1 MKKVICFVSN
11 QEVEARQAKKGED
24 IQLALIKFIQKDFP
38 EFGDSCWIS
47 TEALNKYRKR
57 YLANLIAGEKGELSQ
72 LEYETVES
80 VSNNKILT
88 ENIEE
93 DIEEQI
99 TLGQRMADRIAAFGG
114 SWVFIGSFFAFI
126 GLWLLINMI
135 MTMAFDPYPYILLN
149 LILSCLAAIQA
160 PIIMMSQN
168 RQEQKD
174 RARSEH
180 DYKINLKAELEI
192 KLLHEKVDYLMT
204 SQNSR
209 LLEIQQ
215 IQAEYLED
223 ILQKLSS
230 V

>member
-1 MKKVICFVSN
+1 Y
-11 QEVEARQAKKGED
+11 
-24 IQLALIKFIQKDFP
+24 IQRDFP
-38 EFGDSCWIS
+38 GFESDSWIS
-47 TEALNKYRKR
+47 IEALNKYRKR
-57 YLANLIAGEKGELSQ
+57 YLGNLIAGEKGELSQ
-72 LEYETVES
+72 LEYETLES

-88 ENIEE
+88 ENIEV
-93 DIEEQI
+93 DMEEHL
-99 TLGQRMADRIAAFGG
+99 TLGQRAADAIASFGG
-114 SWVFIGSFFAFI
+114 SWRFIGIFFGFI
-126 GLWLLINMI
+126 GIWLLLNTVLM
-135 MTMAFDPYPYILLN
+135 MTFDPYPYILLN

-174 RARSEH
+174 RVRSEH

-215 IQAEYLED
+215 IQAEYLQD
-223 ILQKLSS
+223 ILEKLP
-230 V
+230 

>member
-1 MKKVICFVSN
+1 MAS
-11 QEVEARQAKKGED
+11 
-24 IQLALIKFIQKDFP
+24 LI
-38 EFGDSCWIS
+38 S
-47 TEALNKYRKR
+47 
-57 YLANLIAGEKGELSQ
+57 GEKGELSQ
-72 LEYETVES
+72 LEYETLES

-93 DIEEQI
+93 GIEEKL
-99 TLGQRMADRIAAFGG
+99 TFGQKMADHIAAFGG
-114 SWVFIGSFFAFI
+114 SWIFIGSFFTFI
-126 GLWLLINMI
+126 AIWLLINI
-135 MTMAFDPYPYILLN
+135 VMTLAFDPYPYILLN

-174 RARSEH
+174 RVRSEH

-223 ILQKLSS
+223 ILAKLP
-230 V
+230 